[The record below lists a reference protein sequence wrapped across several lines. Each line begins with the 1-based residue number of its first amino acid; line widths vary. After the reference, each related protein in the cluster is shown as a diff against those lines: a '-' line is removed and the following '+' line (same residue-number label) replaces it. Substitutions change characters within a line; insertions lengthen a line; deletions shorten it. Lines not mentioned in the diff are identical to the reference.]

1 MRWPLLD
8 SSVNRLS
15 HLRFNKMNPEERGR
29 NTSATVGFN
38 DRADGSSTTLSS
50 LSLLFIENEEEKDKN
65 ARITDP
71 FLLHLLMRLK
81 KRSSDSVLASSFLF
95 LANAKEKGRESET

>member
-1 MRWPLLD
+1 MEGIDRQVRDRFLLPLAL
-8 SSVNRLS
+8 LS
-15 HLRFNKMNPEERGR
+15 F
-29 NTSATVGFN
+29 SY
-38 DRADGSSTTLSS
+38 
-50 LSLLFIENEEEKDKN
+50 LLFIENEEEKDKN

-95 LANAKEKGRESET
+95 FVPFVGNEKRKRRKIRP